1 MKSHFNFKSLL
12 KRLPN
17 VAVPKEFICFGI
29 GAVLVVLIGLIAG
42 NMYLQE
48 MLFFEGQEK
57 SIQLFTEEELR
68 EYGEI
73 YKEMSLDFE
82 NEIGYLIEDY
92 ANRTNRAGER
102 IHYGIY
108 NHEHPTDDTGKIKIH
123 QNGED
128 TNKSENSQSS
138 DYNDAMN
145 TFKVS
150 ESYLDTNE
158 FKNGVTIK
166 YAKTNGRLDGESNFK
181 DILTVVSMLIDQ
193 KQSKNESTVDVKAK
207 IPNLIKRLFRISH
220 TYTGESTELYNC
232 EKGCRV
238 LFYYCNEVDNGD
250 KGYEGTGIDLQ
261 PFSINPHSDFE
272 DYEYSDED
280 FEIIEPEDACVI
292 CEHNGKGCTRDSKKC
307 YHGNT
312 DTSGEGILGDM
323 GSDYGDCLNYKAVP
337 RCTYEGDGE
346 HNCHA
351 REEIEGEFDSM
362 GNQKVRLGCG
372 GYYKC
377 LGHEHWNCP
386 GHFYVCCMGHTNITV
401 NIKIMYVNE
410 LIDVIKNGYNVGVED
425 ETD

>member
-17 VAVPKEFICFGI
+17 VAIPKEFIYFGI

-108 NHEHPTDDTGKIKIH
+108 NHEHPTDDTGKIKTH
-123 QNGED
+123 QNGEN
-128 TNKSENSQSS
+128 TNKSENSQLS
-138 DYNDAMN
+138 DLNDAMN
-145 TFKVS
+145 TFKVKD
-150 ESYLDTNE
+150 SYIDTDE

-166 YAKTNGRLDGESNFK
+166 YAKTNGRADGESNFK

-193 KQSKNESTVDVKAK
+193 KQSKNESTVNIKSKVPD
-207 IPNLIKRLFRISH
+207 LIKRLFRISH
-220 TYTGESTELYNC
+220 TYTGESTEVYSC

-238 LFYYCNEVDNGD
+238 LFYYCNEVDNG
-250 KGYEGTGIDLQ
+250 YVGTGIDLQ
-261 PFSINPHSDFE
+261 PFPINPHSDFN
-272 DYEYSDED
+272 DYGDED
-280 FEIIEPEDACVI
+280 FELVEPENECVL
-292 CEHNGKGCTRDSKKC
+292 CEHNGKGCELDSKKC

-312 DTSGEGILGDM
+312 DTYGEGILGNM
-323 GSDYGDCLNYKAVP
+323 GGDYGGCLNYVAVP
-337 RCTYEGDGE
+337 RCTYVGEGE
-346 HNCHA
+346 HDCHEG
-351 REEIEGEFDSM
+351 EEIEGEVDSM
-362 GNQKVRLGCG
+362 GNQRVRLGCG

-377 LGHEHWNCP
+377 LGHEHWNCS
-386 GHFYVCCMGHTNITV
+386 GHFYICCMGHTNVTV
-401 NIKIMYVNE
+401 NVKVMYIDE
-410 LIDVIKNGYNVGVED
+410 LLDVIKNGYNVGVED